1 VCGIDGAGSERE
13 HQETERAARCD
24 AGIWMGEH
32 GIPQLC
38 DRGQGACDRRIHAE
52 TLSRHGHAAPI
63 KHVDRAMPPR
73 YDDNPG

>member
-1 VCGIDGAGSERE
+1 MAFPSYAI
-13 HQETERAARCD
+13 AAR
-24 AGIWMGEH
+24 
-32 GIPQLC
+32 
-38 DRGQGACDRRIHAE
+38 GACDRRIHAE